1 MDNLVQ
7 EINELGSVSKELIL
21 KETIRLSEESKTAL
35 LLKTMISNNNFSNP
49 SKKSLQKG
57 LNNHST
63 IFQDYINV

>member
-7 EINELGSVSKELIL
+7 EVTELGSVLKELVL
-21 KETIRLSEESKTAL
+21 KETIHLSEESKAAL

-57 LNNHST
+57 KKT
-63 IFQDYINV
+63 IQLFFKTI